1 MEMSTPSMVENS
13 PQSNGKDHV
22 TRVDD
27 VGSSTTSDK
36 DSCNDETNE
45 EPPPKRVARHR
56 CKGIPQRA
64 PFF

>member
-1 MEMSTPSMVENS
+1 MEMITPAMVENN

-22 TRVDD
+22 SRMDD

-36 DSCNDETNE
+36 ESCNDKNSE

-56 CKGIPQRA
+56 RKGIPQCA

>member
-1 MEMSTPSMVENS
+1 MEMSMPAMVQNS

-22 TRVDD
+22 TQIDN
-27 VGSSTTSDK
+27 VGSSITSDK
-36 DSCNDETNE
+36 DNYNDTNDE

-56 CKGIPQRA
+56 RKGIPQHA